1 VLPNHPQ
8 KQNPDVNIP
17 NYKKTRIAPTPSG
30 FLHLGNV
37 VSFSITAALAK
48 KHGTKILLRIDDLDQ
63 ARANDQYLQDIFDT
77 LNFMEIPWDEGPRDM
92 NEFKNTYS
100 QVHRMA
106 LYNDKLDDL
115 RARGRIF
122 ACTCS
127 RQQLRDNIPC
137 TCRDKNIPL
146 DEKDESWRLITND
159 QAELRIKDYSGQ
171 TISTSLP
178 DDMHNFIVRRKDSLP
193 SYQLASVVDDLYYG
207 VDLIIRGQDL
217 WSSTLAQHE
226 LAIALN
232 KSDFNDITFYH
243 HPLLM
248 EPDGQKLSKSDGA
261 TSVKYLREQGKS
273 QTDIY
278 TAIAVMLG
286 INKTVTT
293 WEQLAETM
301 NVR

>member
-1 VLPNHPQ
+1 MSIPQ
-8 KQNPDVNIP
+8 
-17 NYKKTRIAPTPSG
+17 YKKTRIAPTPSG

-37 VSFSITAALAK
+37 LSFSITAGLAK

-77 LNFMEIPWDEGPRDM
+77 LNFLEIPWDEGPRNV
-92 NEFKNTYS
+92 NEFKNAYS

-106 LYNDKLDDL
+106 LYNDTLEDL

-127 RQQLRDNIPC
+127 RQQLRGNA
-137 TCRDKNIPL
+137 TCNCFDKKISLN
-146 DEKDESWRLITND
+146 EKDASWRLITNN
-159 QAELRIKDYSGQ
+159 QTELSIKDYSGQ
-171 TISTSLP
+171 INQALLP
-178 DDMHNFIVRRKDSLP
+178 NDMHNFIVRRKDGLP
-193 SYQLASVVDDLYYG
+193 SYQLASVVDDLYYD

-217 WSSTLAQHE
+217 WPSTLAQHE
-226 LAIALN
+226 LAN
-232 KSDFNDITFYH
+232 TPEKSDFHDITFYH

-248 EPDGQKLSKSDGA
+248 ETGGQKLSKSDGA

-278 TAIAVMLG
+278 TAIVVMLG
-286 INKTVTT
+286 VNETVTT
-293 WEQLAETM
+293 WDQLAEIMIT
-301 NVR
+301 R